1 MTININFY
9 FGWILYN
16 LILFTLLLMEYKH
29 VEKSQKKLLLGCYI
43 FLFFILSLFG
53 NAISPDYISYREIVK
68 EVATTQYPFVHIEE
82 FYIGLIHK
90 IGNDFFLYQFCV
102 YVPIWGL
109 IYLLFTKW
117 VWLERPELFLFMFAI
132 LSLYSV
138 LTGRQYL
145 FIIVYL
151 FGVVLFANKKYMMG
165 CVCLFVSFFL
175 HKIAYI
181 VLPLTPLIFFPL
193 KVNTKQFV
201 ILGILVTFLVGKGRD
216 MIENNL
222 MYEIL
227 ASYEVAGSS
236 YLFKTEGANAGGSFW
251 WKLIDTYQTGVKFLL
266 IFFVLYR
273 LRRIVFLPV
282 FSINRVM
289 YFLLF
294 WVSIVS
300 LLFYGLNL
308 PDSTIAQ
315 RTLGIGLIPLCYLC
329 SLLPKYVVIKRWYRM
344 CFVWI
349 LFFYM
354 MFNNAYIVGVS
365 HSTLK

>member
-1 MTININFY
+1 MAIYANFY

-16 LILFTLLLMEYKH
+16 LIFFTLIMTRYKH
-29 VEKSQKKLLLGCYI
+29 FQKNQSKLILGLYLS
-43 FLFFILSLFG
+43 LFFILCLFG
-53 NAISPDYISYREIVK
+53 NAISPDYISYREIVN
-68 EVATTQYPFVHIEE
+68 EVAGTQYPFVHIEK
-82 FYIGLIHK
+82 FYIWLIHQ
-90 IGNDFFLYQFCV
+90 IGRDFFLYQFCI

-109 IYLLFTKW
+109 VYLLFTKW
-117 VWLERPELFLFMFAI
+117 IRLERPVLFLFLFVI
-132 LSLYSV
+132 LSLYGV
-138 LTGRQYL
+138 LSGRQYL

-151 FGVVLFANKKYMMG
+151 FGVVLLVNKKYMIG
-165 CVCLFVSFFL
+165 YVCLFVSFFL

-181 VLPLTPLIFFPL
+181 AIPLTPLFFIPWKL
-193 KVNTKQFV
+193 NRKQLL
-201 ILGILVTFLVGKGRD
+201 ILSILLAVGVVKGRE
-216 MIENNL
+216 MIADNL

-227 ASYEVAGSS
+227 ASYQVAGSS
-236 YLFKTEGANAGGSFW
+236 YVIKMEGTNAGGSLW
-251 WKLIDTYQTGVKFLL
+251 WKFIATYQTGVKFLL

-273 LRRIVFLPV
+273 LRRIAFLPV

-300 LLFYGLNL
+300 LFFYGLNL

-315 RTLGIGLIPLCYLC
+315 RTLGIGLIPLCYLY